1 MILSF
6 YAKFEGG
13 RFMLK
18 NYFNMFELD
27 RDFSS
32 RTARKEFW
40 RAALP
45 DVIIWALLIAFYFIF
60 NDIGIIFICIAAV
73 YLLDTFSARLAL
85 WFRRMHD
92 TGIKGTFSLVVLIP
106 LLGAL
111 ALLFVF
117 MSDSQ
122 PKNNVY
128 GEYIAE
134 EPKKKKK

>member
-1 MILSF
+1 MPLPFLRHRVIMKKSVF
-6 YAKFEGG
+6 QVSGENASAGQK
-13 RFMLK
+13 K
-18 NYFNMFELD
+18 N
-27 RDFSS
+27 
-32 RTARKEFW
+32 
-40 RAALP
+40 
-45 DVIIWALLIAFYFIF
+45 AFYFIF

-134 EPKKKKK
+134 EPKKKKAKKKK

>member
-1 MILSF
+1 
-6 YAKFEGG
+6 
-13 RFMLK
+13 MLK

-32 RTARKEFW
+32 RTTRKEFW
-40 RAALP
+40 RTALP
-45 DVIIWALLIAFYFIF
+45 DIIIWVVITAFYFIF
-60 NDIGIIFICIAAV
+60 MDVGIIFICIAAV

-92 TGIKGTFSLVVLIP
+92 TGIKGTFSLVCLIP

-122 PKNNVY
+122 PKDNIY
-128 GEYIAE
+128 GKYIAE
-134 EPKKKKK
+134 NAKKKKQKKKK